1 MSEITEIIEET
12 TNYLEIFVSGS
23 GQIEVVAD
31 DPTTIEII
39 ESSSVISPTDL
50 SVTSQNDT
58 LSINNTTTTN
68 TIVDI
73 ITDSPPKIEV
83 TTLAPTVEI
92 REKTLISGSVEFT
105 YNNIINRPLTF
116 NSSTGFISTPKVI
129 NPQYDLHVSGTFFS
143 NEMSASKL
151 GINQLELNY
160 DTSLNLD
167 SDAFSVKINNETPS
181 LRVLRNGLTVIKKI
195 DVTPT
200 PVVGAVLVSGSDYY
214 LGFE

>member
-39 ESSSVISPTDL
+39 ESSSVISPADL

-58 LSINNTTTTN
+58 LSINNTTTDT
-68 TIVDI
+68 TVDI
-73 ITDSPPKIEV
+73 ISDSPPKIEV

-105 YNNIINRPLTF
+105 YNNIVNKPLTF

-129 NPQYDLHVSGTFFS
+129 NPEYDLHVSGTFFS

-181 LRVLRNGLTVIKKI
+181 LRVLQNGLTVIKKI
-195 DVTPT
+195 DATPT

>member
-39 ESSSVISPTDL
+39 ESSSVISPADL

-58 LSINNTTTTN
+58 LSINNTTTDT
-68 TIVDI
+68 TVDI

-105 YNNIINRPLTF
+105 YNNIVNKPLTF

-129 NPQYDLHVSGTFFS
+129 NPEYDLHVSGTFFS

-181 LRVLRNGLTVIKKI
+181 LRVLQNGLTVIKKI
-195 DVTPT
+195 DATPT

>member
-39 ESSSVISPTDL
+39 ESSSVISPADL
-50 SVTSQNDT
+50 IVTSQNDT
-58 LSINNTTTTN
+58 LSINNTTTDT
-68 TIVDI
+68 TVDI

-105 YNNIINRPLTF
+105 YNNIVNRPLTF

-129 NPQYDLHVSGTFFS
+129 NPEYDLHVSGTFFS

-181 LRVLRNGLTVIKKI
+181 LRVLQNGLTVIKKI
-195 DVTPT
+195 DATPT

>member
-31 DPTTIEII
+31 DPTIIEVV
-39 ESSSVISPTDL
+39 ESSSLISPTDL
-50 SVTSQNDT
+50 SITAQNDT
-58 LSINNTTTTN
+58 LAINNATTN

-83 TTLAPTVEI
+83 TTLAPIIEI
-92 REKTLISGSVEFT
+92 REKTLISGAVEFT
-105 YNNIINRPLTF
+105 YNNIINKPLTF

-129 NPQYDLHVSGTFFS
+129 NPQFDLHVSGTFFS

-151 GINQLELNY
+151 ELNQLDLNFN
-160 DTSLNLD
+160 TNISPGA
-167 SDAFSVKINNETPS
+167 DAFSVKINNESPS
-181 LRVLRNGLTVIKKI
+181 LKVLQNGLTVIKKI
-195 DVTPT
+195 DATPT